1 MFFLA
6 SSFSSIR
13 RCWPIMMFF
22 SEIVWIMVKR
32 AMSFLDY
39 IFTSTGYFFLNV
51 IRKSVVIHTGLN
63 YKPKIYAI
71 VLNDLLTYKC
81 THSFNTWKLR
91 SNALLPLKC
100 QLEFKKPYYIIL
112 TSFINFCLCWL
123 LLGYFFVDWN

>member
-1 MFFLA
+1 
-6 SSFSSIR
+6 
-13 RCWPIMMFF
+13 MMFF

-112 TSFINFCLCWL
+112 TSFINFCC
-123 LLGYFFVDWN
+123 VDFYWVISLSIETKPTLSGRTRRTCTD